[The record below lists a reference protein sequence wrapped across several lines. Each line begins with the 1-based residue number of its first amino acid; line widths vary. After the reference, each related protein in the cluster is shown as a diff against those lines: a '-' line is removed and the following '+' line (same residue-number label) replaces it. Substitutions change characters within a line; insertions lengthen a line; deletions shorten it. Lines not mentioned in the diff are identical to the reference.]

1 MSVCGMMLPL
11 ALGGN
16 ATLSTTDVLIQP
28 VIRSTRIH
36 KRLNRCPIL
45 ISVQNKFES
54 SIYLKSAREES
65 SDIVAA

>member
-16 ATLSTTDVLIQP
+16 ATLSTIDVLIDP
-28 VIRSTRIH
+28 TRIH
-36 KRLNRCPIL
+36 RRLNRCPIL
-45 ISVQNKFES
+45 INVQNKFEPS
-54 SIYLKSAREES
+54 TYLKSAREKS